1 MMSRGR
7 PSGGDALLAVV
18 FHGHPLHFVW
28 RLVNGVCESALPPC
42 PRGSPPDDSAH
53 VHYFM
58 ARSACSSDS
67 TRISAPKR
75 GLILCLAQVFAKR
88 IAP

>member
-42 PRGSPPDDSAH
+42 LRGSPPDDSAH

-58 ARSACSSDS
+58 ARSACSSDY
-67 TRISAPKR
+67 RPHRHPACLLADSATDKETS
-75 GLILCLAQVFAKR
+75 
-88 IAP
+88 